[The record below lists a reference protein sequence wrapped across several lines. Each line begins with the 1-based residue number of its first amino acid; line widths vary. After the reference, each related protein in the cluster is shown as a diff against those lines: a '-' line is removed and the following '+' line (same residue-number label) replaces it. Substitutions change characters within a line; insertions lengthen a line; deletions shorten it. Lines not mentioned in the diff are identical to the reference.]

1 MQRGETLGHLA
12 GGFFRLTDRLAER
25 CAKQG
30 VTFQFG
36 VEVQKIEVRDGR
48 VLALDTAQGKL
59 PAGDAVVSTLAS
71 PALAGLLEN
80 HDDEWV
86 RIARAT
92 PYMSCRCVTLLLS
105 RSLSPFYWLSN
116 LDAADFAAVIE
127 QSKFFDDGTHLIYLP
142 QYIFPTSIEQKESAK
157 KNAVE
162 WLSKVFPPFNA
173 DSVSEDIVS
182 IDAFS
187 QPVFLAGDDRQKWQT
202 LRPLANLLA
211 TDAYLDYPHQRRT
224 MNAAIRRAAAVVELL
239 G

>member
-1 MQRGETLGHLA
+1 
-12 GGFFRLTDRLAER
+12 
-25 CAKQG
+25 
-30 VTFQFG
+30 
-36 VEVQKIEVRDGR
+36 
-48 VLALDTAQGKL
+48 
-59 PAGDAVVSTLAS
+59 
-71 PALAGLLEN
+71 
-80 HDDEWV
+80 
-86 RIARAT
+86 
-92 PYMSCRCVTLLLS
+92 MSCRCVTLLLS